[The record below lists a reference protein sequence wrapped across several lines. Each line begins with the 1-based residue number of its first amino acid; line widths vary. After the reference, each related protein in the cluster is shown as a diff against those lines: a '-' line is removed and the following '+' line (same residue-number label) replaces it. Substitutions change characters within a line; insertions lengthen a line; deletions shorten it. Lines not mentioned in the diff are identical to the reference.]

1 MNWIALIWL
10 VLLLLANGLFVAAE
24 FAYITARRNVLE
36 ERQGK
41 SSKLAVGLNRNLSL
55 SLAGAQLGITMASL
69 AIGAVAEPAIAGF
82 LETGLGFVGLPEATT
97 HGIALV
103 IALLMV
109 VFLHMVIGE
118 MAPKN
123 IAISSP
129 EATAVALALPF
140 RAFIIVFTP
149 LIAILN
155 GLANSVL
162 RLLGVQPAD
171 ALDIGHSAEDLAIV
185 IGAGQKEGVIGE
197 FAHNLLTGA
206 IGFGNKDASDVMTP
220 RPDVVTAEASDSA
233 SSVLQ
238 LMQRTGHS
246 RILIHTGDLDDVTGF
261 VHIKDLISTDS
272 ENLSEPVPPGMIR
285 PALAVPESASLQSV
299 LTSMR
304 RARSHIGIVVDEH
317 GSAAGIVTME
327 DVAEELVGDIT
338 DEHDPEEQPV
348 RVVAPGEFML
358 AGNVRI
364 DDLREYGIELP
375 EGEYTTVG
383 GYVMDR
389 LGRVPRRGDR
399 VRVDPWE
406 LRVRTTS
413 GRRVGQMDIKLV
425 TDLSDGGGQ
434 GP

>member
-1 MNWIALIWL
+1 MSWTALLWL
-10 VLLLLANGLFVAAE
+10 VLLLIANGFFVASE

-36 ERQGK
+36 ERGGR
-41 SSKLAVGLNRNLSL
+41 SARIAAGLSEDLSL

-69 AIGAVAEPAIAGF
+69 LLGAVAEPAIAGF
-82 LETGLGFVGLPEATT
+82 LEAGLGLTDLSETT
-97 HGIALV
+97 KHAIALV
-103 IALLMV
+103 IALFIV

-129 EATAVALALPF
+129 EASAVALALPF
-140 RAFIIVFTP
+140 RAFIIVFRP
-149 LIAILN
+149 LIALLN
-155 GLANSVL
+155 GIANAIL

-171 ALDIGHSAEDLAIV
+171 ALEVGHSAEDLAIV

-206 IGFGNKDASDVMTP
+206 IVFGDKDASDVMTP
-220 RPDVVTAEASDSA
+220 RPDVVAAEAGDSA

-246 RILIHTGDLDDVTGF
+246 RILIHTGDLDDVIGF
-261 VHIKDLISTDS
+261 VHIKDLISTDPDK
-272 ENLSEPVPPGMIR
+272 LSGPVPSEMIR
-285 PALAVPESASLQSV
+285 SALAVPESASLQSV

-317 GSAAGIVTME
+317 GSAAGIITME
-327 DVAEELVGDIT
+327 DVAEELVGDIA
-338 DEHDPEEQPV
+338 DEHDLDESAV
-348 RVVAPGEFML
+348 RVLEPGEL
-358 AGNVRI
+358 VVAGNVRI
-364 DDLREYGIELP
+364 DDLTEYGVELP

-389 LGRVPRRGDR
+389 LGRIPRRGDL
-399 VRVDPWE
+399 VKDDTWE
-406 LRVRTTS
+406 LRVRSTS
-413 GRRVGQMDIKLV
+413 GRRVGQVNIKLV
-425 TDLSDGGGQ
+425 TEMTEGAD
-434 GP
+434 